1 MLLDSYG
8 YLKRRI
14 YSVNFSLSLVAKKR
28 VILASGMS
36 RDNVGV
42 TRCRFESDKK

>member
-14 YSVNFSLSLVAKKR
+14 YSVNFSLSLVAKKK
-28 VILASGMS
+28 GDS
-36 RDNVGV
+36 RFRDV
-42 TRCRFESDKK
+42 T